1 MAQKDY
7 VLTIA
12 VVLKSNSYLLPDIS
26 DILSSLYKAQYFS
39 GVDLKSGY
47 WQVKVVPEYREKT
60 AFVCHRGLYE
70 FNVMPFGLSSA
81 PPIFQELMNKV
92 LGRAMY
98 KYAMAYIDDVV
109 TYSETFQD
117 HLKHLNEVL
126 ANLGMLA

>member
-1 MAQKDY
+1 MAQKGY

-12 VVLKSNSYLLPDIS
+12 VVLKSNSYPLPDIS
-26 DILSSLYKAQYFS
+26 DILSSLHKAKYLS
-39 GVDLKSGY
+39 GVDLKCGY
-47 WQVKVVPEYREKT
+47 WQVKVVPEDREKT

-92 LGRAMY
+92 LGQAMY

-117 HLKHLNEVL
+117 HLKYLNEVL